1 MRIILLI
8 AVAAS
13 FLAGCSGQD
22 PISDEAASKIA
33 ALSQDSHKHQEAF
46 AGAIQELS
54 TEKGCQ
60 VDYMTD
66 AGGFWRSSLGD
77 YYFIHCGTLYSED
90 NITTWY
96 FNPKSNVLSRMS
108 AAM

>member
-60 VDYMTD
+60 VDHVTLRH
-66 AGGFWRSSLGD
+66 GGVPLVGGLFGD
-77 YYFIHCGTLYSED
+77 YQS
-90 NITTWY
+90 
-96 FNPKSNVLSRMS
+96 SRY
-108 AAM
+108 AASCQILKHQF

>member
-33 ALSQDSHKHQEAF
+33 SF
-46 AGAIQELS
+46 ARQ
-54 TEKGCQ
+54 
-60 VDYMTD
+60 
-66 AGGFWRSSLGD
+66 
-77 YYFIHCGTLYSED
+77 
-90 NITTWY
+90 
-96 FNPKSNVLSRMS
+96 P
-108 AAM
+108 